1 MDDASDKRET
11 TEICGVR
18 ENTRSEL
25 LNQSEESE
33 QSDCENTNLGQR
45 VSTRVGCM
53 RIASGRPFQQPHC
66 AHNQLSAIEYVGTHS
81 HYVWEGKCR
90 PVLLPESLWEGG
102 GIDLA
107 VANSRHFYRIVISCW

>member
-1 MDDASDKRET
+1 MDDASDERET

-45 VSTRVGCM
+45 VSTTS
-53 RIASGRPFQQPHC
+53 RIADYLALFHL
-66 AHNQLSAIEYVGTHS
+66 A
-81 HYVWEGKCR
+81 
-90 PVLLPESLWEGG
+90 VLLLQHAQSLR
-102 GIDLA
+102 LPTLQ
-107 VANSRHFYRIVISCW
+107 

>member
-45 VSTRVGCM
+45 VSTRVG
-53 RIASGRPFQQPHC
+53 
-66 AHNQLSAIEYVGTHS
+66 E
-81 HYVWEGKCR
+81 
-90 PVLLPESLWEGG
+90 
-102 GIDLA
+102 
-107 VANSRHFYRIVISCW
+107 